1 MTAVPTEPTW
11 VRSVTGRPDGDF
23 YEACDRDEL
32 STDELEAAVHE
43 FLEVNDPDLWPERL
57 TVKVFARQRPV
68 EEAPKYARV
77 LLDKLLEDIT
87 RVLLDKLLEDIEE
100 THGDPE
106 GNHDF
111 LSASEEEECLKIM
124 TTAVA
129 AICDKGSAW
138 ACEEVGAIE
147 VDVLE
152 YIKQEQPLW
161 LEEEDVKK
169 WREGLGS

>member
-11 VRSVTGRPDGDF
+11 VRSVTGRPDGDY

-32 STDELEAAVHE
+32 STDELGEAVHE
-43 FLEVNDPDLWPERL
+43 FLEGNDPDLWPETL
-57 TVKVFARQRPV
+57 TVKVFARMRPA
-68 EEAPKYARV
+68 EEAPKYARE
-77 LLDKLLEDIT
+77 LLDKLLGEIDGT
-87 RVLLDKLLEDIEE
+87 Y
-100 THGDPE
+100 GDPE